1 MTPEL
6 LENAALLLL
15 RVVLSLVFLSSG
27 WKHAQEPQKRAESVG
42 LPVGVTLA
50 LGVAEVAAGI
60 SVALGVLPQAGALVM
75 ILAMLGAIYK
85 KVFVWKTGFYGE
97 DNGGWYYD
105 LLYLSAALV
114 VVATGGGA
122 WIVV

>member
-42 LPVGVTLA
+42 LPGGVTLA